1 VVTVI
6 ETVKARPDLMVAKLG
21 FPSSAF
27 VNQAVNI
34 SANLVEMN
42 GDAGATTTC
51 VLAIDGNAVD
61 HAKNVYVDAGGSVSC
76 AFAYAFN
83 TIGGHT
89 IEISATNV
97 APADWDTGNNSA
109 SGTIDIANPNTAEKY
124 SASFQDNNGGF
135 PIISTNTSKQWAFG
149 TLQYDYS
156 NTFGTSGHTQESDVS
171 YSSSGCAGKTKA
183 TAWQFPV
190 SVTYTESMDGTL
202 VYSFT
207 DTGITGS
214 NVTYP
219 GGFSSCDGMVA
230 TQNLQT
236 GSDFANDH
244 WNYLTSYQY
253 YDSAGRLLEISQTV
267 ESVRHAGAVTYFSYG
282 YQCYYL
288 SSPSTTC
295 DNPTDY
301 YVWNNAGQ
309 SVNGAFVA
317 LGSTWVPSIVAQD
330 AVGNPAN
337 AEGGELKWELAWSV
351 SLRGHYCEFLWRGW
365 GSGIGGPALARG
377 FRAARLCRATT

>member
-1 VVTVI
+1 
-6 ETVKARPDLMVAKLG
+6 
-21 FPSSAF
+21 
-27 VNQAVNI
+27 
-34 SANLVEMN
+34 
-42 GDAGATTTC
+42 
-51 VLAIDGNAVD
+51 
-61 HAKNVYVDAGGSVSC
+61 
-76 AFAYAFN
+76 
-83 TIGGHT
+83 
-89 IEISATNV
+89 
-97 APADWDTGNNSA
+97 
-109 SGTIDIANPNTAEKY
+109 
-124 SASFQDNNGGF
+124 
-135 PIISTNTSKQWAFG
+135 
-149 TLQYDYS
+149 
-156 NTFGTSGHTQESDVS
+156 
-171 YSSSGCAGKTKA
+171 
-183 TAWQFPV
+183 
-190 SVTYTESMDGTL
+190 MDGTL

-330 AVGNPAN
+330 AVGNTFAGSISVPLTTTQQTNVQPNTCVTQGPDSNGYSAQSCSSYN
-337 AEGGELKWELAWSV
+337 YNYTITEGFASN
-351 SLRGHYCEFLWRGW
+351 
-365 GSGIGGPALARG
+365 
-377 FRAARLCRATT
+377 